1 MADLYS
7 SVTQTILDALERGVV
22 PWRKPW
28 RSFNSLPVNAIS
40 NRPYRGVNAFLLG
53 ITPYADH
60 RWLTFKQVT
69 EQGGK
74 VRKGEK
80 ASLAV
85 FWKLWEPNDSDSNED
100 ETEKQRRVPI
110 LRHYH
115 LFNAEQCE
123 NLTLP
128 ELYQPLEVERHQ
140 RIQRAEQI
148 IAEMPNPPTI
158 SEGGRSAWY
167 RPSTDQVQVPKLSA
181 FTSPDTFYATLFHE
195 LGHATGHES
204 RLARK
209 GVTNQVQFGSG
220 TYSQEELVAE
230 LTSAFLCAKAGLD
243 NSLLAD
249 SASYIDGW
257 LDVLSSDRKAVVYAA
272 AQAQKAA
279 DYITA
284 VQPISTP
291 QL

>member
-1 MADLYS
+1 MADRYS

-69 EQGGK
+69 EQGGQ

-85 FWKLWEPNDSDSNED
+85 FWKLWEPNESNSNED

-123 NLTLP
+123 NLSLSD
-128 ELYQPLEVERHQ
+128 LYQPEEAERHQ

-148 IAEMPNPPTI
+148 ISDMPNPPTI
-158 SEGGRSAWY
+158 SEGGGSAWY
-167 RPSTDQVQVPKLSA
+167 RPSTDHVQVPKLSA
-181 FTSPDTFYATLFHE
+181 FTSPDAFYATLFHE

-209 GVTNQVQFGSG
+209 TVTGAIQFGSG
-220 TYSQEELVAE
+220 DYSQEELVAE

-257 LDVLSSDRKAVVYAA
+257 LDVLNSDRKAVVYAA

-279 DYITA
+279 DYITTL
-284 VQPISTP
+284 QPISTP

>member
-28 RSFNSLPVNAIS
+28 RSFNSLPINAIS

-53 ITPYADH
+53 ITPYTDH

-74 VRKGEK
+74 VLKGEK

-85 FWKLWEPNDSDSNED
+85 FWKLWEPNDSSSNED

-123 NLTLP
+123 GLSLP
-128 ELYQPLEVERHQ
+128 ELHQPAEAEGHQ
-140 RIQRAEQI
+140 RILRAEQI
-148 IAEMPNPPTI
+148 IAEMPNPPSI
-158 SEGGRSAWY
+158 AEGGSSAWY
-167 RPSTDQVQVPKLSA
+167 RPSTDHVQVPKLSA
-181 FTSPDTFYATLFHE
+181 FTSPDAFYATLFHE

-209 GVTNQVQFGSG
+209 TVTGAIQFGSG
-220 TYSQEELVAE
+220 DYSQEELVAE
-230 LTSAFLCAKAGLD
+230 LTSAFLCATAGLD
-243 NSLLAD
+243 NSLLDD
-249 SASYIDGW
+249 SASYINGW
-257 LDVLSSDRKAVVYAA
+257 LDVLNNDRKAVVYAA

-279 DYITA
+279 DHITCLLPNPA
-284 VQPISTP
+284 PI
-291 QL
+291 

>member
-40 NRPYRGVNAFLLG
+40 NRPYRGVNALLLG
-53 ITPYADH
+53 ITPYTDH
-60 RWLTFKQVT
+60 RWLTFRQVT

-85 FWKLWEPNDSDSNED
+85 FWKLWEPNDSNSNED
-100 ETEKQRRVPI
+100 ETERQKRVPI
-110 LRHYH
+110 LRHYS

-123 NLTLP
+123 NLALP
-128 ELYQPLEVERHQ
+128 ELYQPEEAERHQ

-148 IAEMPNPPTI
+148 ISDMPNPPTI
-158 SEGGRSAWY
+158 AEGGSSAWY
-167 RPSTDQVQVPKLSA
+167 RPSIDHVQVPKLSA
-181 FTSPDTFYATLFHE
+181 FNSPDSFYATLFHE

-209 GVTNQVQFGSG
+209 TVTRAIQFGSG
-220 TYSQEELVAE
+220 DYSQEELVAE

-257 LDVLSSDRKAVVYAA
+257 LDVLNNDRKAVVYAA

-279 DYITA
+279 DHITCLLPKPA
-284 VQPISTP
+284 PV
-291 QL
+291 